1 MESGAIS
8 DEQVSASSELDAYNS
23 APQGRLFYPGNQT
36 HKAAW
41 VPASND
47 ENQWLQVDLRSYYKQ
62 VTRVATQGRHDSS
75 VQWVTEYNLE
85 FGDDGLNFQYYVER
99 GQNVLKVVMMMIIRI
114 IRIRIISGIQI
125 ALLFHRLKA
134 LYNSTDYS
142 NSNASF
148 RTQDTIRT

>member
-8 DEQVSASSELDAYNS
+8 DEQVSASSELDAYHS

-41 VPASND
+41 LPASND

-99 GQNVLKVVMMMIIRI
+99 GQNVLKVVIIIIMMMIRIR
-114 IRIRIISGIQI
+114 RIRITSGIKI
-125 ALLFHRLKA
+125 ALLYHRLKA

-142 NSNASF
+142 N
-148 RTQDTIRT
+148 